1 MSGILFIVSAPS
13 GGGKT
18 SLVAALLEAEPTVK
32 LSVSHTT
39 RPPRLGEESGRDYH
53 FVSAAAFERMLEEGA
68 FLESATIYGNQYGTS
83 QKWVAAELE
92 RGQDI
97 LLEIDWQGAQQV
109 RRLMPGTVSIFILPP
124 SLDALEQRLRARGQD
139 SPDALARRL
148 AAAREEISHFSE
160 FDYVIMNEDFS
171 RAAQDL
177 ASVVRAERLRLSR
190 QLARHADSINRMK

>member
-18 SLVAALLEAEPTVK
+18 SLVAALLEAEPSVR

-39 RPPRLGEESGRDYH
+39 RPPRPGEVAGRDYH
-53 FVSAAAFERMLEEGA
+53 FVSAGEFERMLEEGT

-83 QKWVAAELE
+83 QRWVADELG

-109 RRLMPGTVSIFILPP
+109 RHLMTGVVSIFVLPP
-124 SLDALEQRLRARGQD
+124 SLDTLEQRLRARGRD
-139 SPDALARRL
+139 GPDALARRL

-160 FDYVIMNEDFS
+160 FDYVIMNQEFG

-177 ASVVRAERLRLSR
+177 VSVVRAERLRLSH
-190 QLARHADSINRMK
+190 QLARHADLINRMK